1 MIKLLF
7 ILPFLLGQTSGFTV
21 SFLNISSAD
30 TSAVPIL
37 DNNGNPIA
45 LGSGFVAAGTF
56 AARPGSI
63 DEVRSFTPFG
73 EGNSAF
79 SNNIGSNGFFDS
91 KRSAPIS
98 VGTTDAP
105 VNESVYLVI
114 GDGANVSSSTEFA
127 VFDSGL
133 IFGTEDTAGFG
144 ALDIIID
151 SDTLTEDSLVYGTLL
166 SNVDTGLD
174 LIFNRGIK
182 LGNPLIYTTIDGEV
196 TITNCHKGVTGELVI
211 PDTIGGNPVTSIGY
225 YAFSSCPSLTSIT
238 IPETVTNIG
247 DGAFDS
253 CTSLT
258 TITLP
263 DAVTN
268 IGQNAFNNTKIGYD
282 QIDSIFKFLISHSG
296 QVAYLIDGSN
306 ASGEVEIPASVSNAP
321 IALIANSAFYN
332 CDNLTNIT
340 IPDSVTNIG
349 HYAFKG
355 CLRLTSIT
363 IPDSVT
369 SIGQGT
375 FEDCSDLT
383 TITIPGSVTSI
394 GRYTFK
400 ACTSLTS
407 VIIPD
412 SVTSI
417 EQGAFQDCS
426 SLITITIPDSVTSI
440 GQGSFQ
446 DCISLLT
453 ITIPD
458 SVTSIG
464 QGTFQDCS
472 SLMTITIPDSV
483 ASIGQGTFQDC
494 SDLTAITI
502 GNGVTSIGQGAFQDC
517 RDLTTITIGNRVN
530 SIGRYAFKACTSLTN
545 ITIPDSVTNIGQG
558 TFQDCINL
566 LTITI
571 PDSVTSIGQELFR
584 GCSDLTNITIGNGV
598 TSIAN
603 GAFVGCTSLTNITI
617 GNGVTS
623 IGNEAFVNCTSLSS
637 ITLPENVTSIG
648 IQAFKDCRSLTSI
661 TFQGAAPTV
670 GSEAFSDLADGAVA
684 LLTSENLGSYKWNGL
699 TLTDADQ
706 SVTTAQLEAQ
716 LAQMTAERDAAI
728 AERDA
733 RPTADR
739 LAVVVAERDARFF
752 DTDKDGITN
761 VKEAEL
767 ETDSAEETVFYLKGA
782 YDSAIAAS
790 RLAGQGDVTTDPAI
804 FALTTFAAYNGMVI
818 QKDNTITTL
827 NTTVGEKNALIV
839 QKDNQY
845 NELEGRRV
853 AEAQQLNGIIETCND
868 TIGSN
873 TLAIGSLNKTIAQ
886 KDAALTSVVAERD
899 ARPTLAAYDTAVAES
914 RIAGQGDV
922 TTNPSNYNL
931 TTNESYNTVVAERDA
946 RPTQEAYDTIVTE
959 RDSRPTQAAYNTVV
973 EERNARPTIEAYNA
987 LITERDARPT
997 IEEIID
1003 ARLGSVVLQ
1012 PDVANQS
1019 VKIRFSIEET
1029 DDFKTWTKR
1038 DEFNEVTV
1046 PLGTRKKFY
1055 RFALEDE

>member
-21 SFLNISSAD
+21 SFLNLNSAD
-30 TSAVPIL
+30 TTAVPIL

-79 SNNIGSNGFFDS
+79 SNSIGSNGFFDS
-91 KRSAPIS
+91 KRSAPIP

-105 VNESVYLVI
+105 ANESVYLVI

-127 VFDSGL
+127 VFDPGL

-166 SNVDTGLD
+166 TNVDTGLG

-182 LGNPLIYTTIDGEV
+182 LGNPLTYTTIDGKV
-196 TITNCHKGVTGELVI
+196 TITDCHKGATGKLVI

-238 IPETVTNIG
+238 IPDTVTNIG

-253 CTSLT
+253 CTNLT

-263 DAVTN
+263 DAITN
-268 IGQNAFNNTKIGYD
+268 IGQNAFINTEISYD
-282 QIDSIFKFLISHSG
+282 HIDNIFNFLISRSG

-306 ASGEVEIPASVSNAP
+306 ASGAVNIPSSINSAP

-355 CLRLTSIT
+355 CPSLTSIT

-369 SIGQGT
+369 NIGQGT

-394 GRYTFK
+394 GRYSFK

-407 VIIPD
+407 IVIPD

-417 EQGAFQDCS
+417 EQGAFQDCR
-426 SLITITIPDSVTSI
+426 SLI
-440 GQGSFQ
+440 
-446 DCISLLT
+446 T

-464 QGTFQDCS
+464 QGTFQDC
-472 SLMTITIPDSV
+472 
-483 ASIGQGTFQDC
+483 
-494 SDLTAITI
+494 
-502 GNGVTSIGQGAFQDC
+502 N
-517 RDLTTITIGNRVN
+517 DLTTITIGNTIN
-530 SIGRYAFKACTSLTN
+530 SIGRYAFKACTSLTS
-545 ITIPDSVTNIGQG
+545 ITIPDSVTRIGQG
-558 TFQDCINL
+558 TFEDCISL
-566 LTITI
+566 MIITI

-598 TSIAN
+598 TSI
-603 GAFVGCTSLTNITI
+603 GIQAFFGCISLTSITLPDS
-617 GNGVTS
+617 VTS
-623 IGNEAFVNCTSLSS
+623 IGNEAFVDCTSLSS
-637 ITLPENVTSIG
+637 ITFPDNVTSIG
-648 IQAFKDCRSLTSI
+648 IQAFKFCRSLTSI
-661 TFQGAAPTV
+661 TFQGVAPTV
-670 GSEAFSDLADGAVA
+670 GSEAFSDVADGAVA

-733 RPTADR
+733 RPTADQ

-752 DTDKDGITN
+752 DTDEDGITN

-767 ETDSAEETVFYLKGA
+767 ETDSAEETIFYLKGA

-790 RLAGQGDVTTDPAI
+790 RLAGQGDVTTDPAT

-818 QKDNTITTL
+818 QKDITITTL

-868 TIGSN
+868 TISSN
-873 TLAIGSLNKTIAQ
+873 TVAIGSLNKTIAQ
-886 KDAALTSVVAERD
+886 KDAAFTSV
-899 ARPTLAAYDTAVAES
+899 
-914 RIAGQGDV
+914 I
-922 TTNPSNYNL
+922 
-931 TTNESYNTVVAERDA
+931 AERDA

-1003 ARLGSVVLQ
+1003 ARPGSVVLQ
-1012 PDVANQS
+1012 PDVTNQS

-1029 DDFKTWTKR
+1029 DDFRTWTKR
-1038 DEFNEVTV
+1038 DEINEVTV
-1046 PLGTRKKFY
+1046 PLEASKRFY

>member
-21 SFLNISSAD
+21 SFLNLNSAD
-30 TSAVPIL
+30 TTAVPIL

-79 SNNIGSNGFFDS
+79 SNSIGSNGFFDS
-91 KRSAPIS
+91 KRSAPIP

-105 VNESVYLVI
+105 ANESVYLVI

-127 VFDSGL
+127 VFDPGL

-166 SNVDTGLD
+166 TNVDTGLG

-182 LGNPLIYTTIDGEV
+182 LGNPLTYTTIDGKV
-196 TITNCHKGVTGELVI
+196 TITDCHKGATGKLVI

-238 IPETVTNIG
+238 IPDTVTNIG

-253 CTSLT
+253 CTNLT

-263 DAVTN
+263 DAITN
-268 IGQNAFNNTKIGYD
+268 IGQNAFINTEISYD
-282 QIDSIFKFLISHSG
+282 HIDNIFNFLISRSG

-306 ASGEVEIPASVSNAP
+306 ASGAVNIPSSINSAP

-340 IPDSVTNIG
+340 IPDSVTKIG
-349 HYAFKG
+349 HYSFKG
-355 CLRLTSIT
+355 CTSLTSIK

-369 SIGQGT
+369 NIGQGT
-375 FEDCSDLT
+375 FQDCSDLT
-383 TITIPGSVTSI
+383 TITIPGSVTII
-394 GRYTFK
+394 GRYSFK

-407 VIIPD
+407 IVIPD

-417 EQGAFQDCS
+417 EQGAFQDCR
-426 SLITITIPDSVTSI
+426 SLI
-440 GQGSFQ
+440 
-446 DCISLLT
+446 T

-464 QGTFQDCS
+464 QGTFQDC
-472 SLMTITIPDSV
+472 
-483 ASIGQGTFQDC
+483 
-494 SDLTAITI
+494 
-502 GNGVTSIGQGAFQDC
+502 N
-517 RDLTTITIGNRVN
+517 DLTTITIGNTIN
-530 SIGRYAFKACTSLTN
+530 SIGRYAFKACTSLTS
-545 ITIPDSVTNIGQG
+545 ITIPDSVTRIGQG
-558 TFQDCINL
+558 TFEDCISL
-566 LTITI
+566 MIITI

-598 TSIAN
+598 TSI
-603 GAFVGCTSLTNITI
+603 GIQAFFGCISLTSITLPDS
-617 GNGVTS
+617 VTS
-623 IGNEAFVNCTSLSS
+623 IGNEAFVDCTSLSS
-637 ITLPENVTSIG
+637 ITFPDNVTSIG
-648 IQAFKDCRSLTSI
+648 IQAFKFCRSLTSI
-661 TFQGAAPTV
+661 TFQGVAPTV
-670 GSEAFSDLADGAVA
+670 GSEAFSDVADGAVA

-733 RPTADR
+733 RPTADQ

-752 DTDKDGITN
+752 DTDEDGITN

-767 ETDSAEETVFYLKGA
+767 ETDSAEETIFYLKGA

-790 RLAGQGDVTTDPAI
+790 RLAGQGDVTTDPAT

-818 QKDNTITTL
+818 QKDITITTL

-868 TIGSN
+868 TISSN
-873 TLAIGSLNKTIAQ
+873 TVAIGSLNKTIAQ
-886 KDAALTSVVAERD
+886 KDAAFTSV
-899 ARPTLAAYDTAVAES
+899 
-914 RIAGQGDV
+914 I
-922 TTNPSNYNL
+922 
-931 TTNESYNTVVAERDA
+931 AERDA

-1003 ARLGSVVLQ
+1003 ARPGSVVLQ
-1012 PDVANQS
+1012 PDVTNQS

-1029 DDFKTWTKR
+1029 DDFRTWTKR
-1038 DEFNEVTV
+1038 DEINEVTV
-1046 PLGTRKKFY
+1046 PLEASKRFY